1 MSLSIIIPCHNE
13 EKIIFKTVAKIK
25 KKINF
30 NHEIILID
38 DLSSDKTWNEMKKCK
53 KKFNNISI
61 FKNPYKGLGSA
72 ISLGVKKSLKKYIVI
87 FMSDLSDDIND
98 MKKYHDIISKKKID
112 AVFGSRFI
120 SGSKVY
126 KYPLFKK
133 ILNRIFNN
141 IVKILFISHYNDFT
155 NAFKIYDKNII
166 KKLEPF
172 VSENFNIFLELP
184 LKIIGR
190 GYKYET
196 IPISWKN
203 REKGNSKFN
212 LKELGSKYLFT
223 LIYCFFEKILINKKK

>member
-1 MSLSIIIPCHNE
+1 MSLSIIIPCYNE

-61 FKNPYKGLGSA
+61 FKNTYKGLGSA

-126 KYPLFKK
+126 NYPLFKK

-141 IVKILFISHYNDFT
+141 IVKLLFFSHYNDFT

-190 GYKYET
+190 GYKYEI
-196 IPISWKN
+196 IPIFGKI
-203 REKGNSKFN
+203 EKKEIQN
-212 LKELGSKYLFT
+212 L
-223 LIYCFFEKILINKKK
+223 I